1 MRTVTQCCFLG
12 VSLALAC
19 LSACD
24 AAETVAE
31 RRGRVLKAAAQGTSG
46 LAALQAGLRDDSP
59 LVRRPAVRALSAMG
73 APARGALSEA
83 LSNPDAVVR
92 RAALVALVATPGPE
106 ALPVL
111 TKAIGDSEAD
121 VRETAV
127 RLLSAIKPPTDAIV
141 ALLRQ
146 AASDP
151 APAVQMAAGQALS
164 AAYAQQ
170 RPFHVEPP
178 DRVLLHKRP
187 DMVDHVTRI
196 VVAQTVPLPAT
207 GWRLKLDPGLE
218 GHVQKWYE
226 AGHDDNQ
233 WGEAAIETFCV
244 GGYTAVGWYR
254 RGFDLPAREVH
265 LAAELVCEAVDESAW
280 VWVNGVY
287 VGGQDIGTEGW
298 DKPFRVDVTPELRW
312 GASNQITVRVL
323 NRAFAGGIWKPV
335 RIETLKLK

>member
-1 MRTVTQCCFLG
+1 VYT
-12 VSLALAC
+12 
-19 LSACD
+19 
-24 AAETVAE
+24 
-31 RRGRVLKAAAQGTSG
+31 AAAKGP
-46 LAALQAGLRDDSP
+46 AGLPALRGALKDESA
-59 LVRRPAVRALSAMG
+59 LVRRPAIRALVALG
-73 APARGALSEA
+73 APARTALGEA
-83 LSNPDAVVR
+83 LDNADPVVR
-92 RAALVALVATPGPE
+92 RAALVALAGTPGPE

-111 TKAIGDSEAD
+111 AKAVADPEAD

-127 RLLSAIKPPTDAIV
+127 RLLAAVKPPTDAIV
-141 ALLRQ
+141 ELLRK
-146 AASDP
+146 ASSDS

-178 DRVLLHKRP
+178 DRVLLRKRP

-226 AGHDDNQ
+226 ASCDDTK
-233 WGEAAIETFCV
+233 WGEAAIETFWV
-244 GGYTAVGWYR
+244 EGYTGVGWYR
-254 RGFDLPAREVH
+254 RSFDLPAREDH
-265 LAAELVCEAVDESAW
+265 LAAELVFEAVDESAW

-287 VGGQDIGTEGW
+287 VGGQDIGTDGW

-312 GASNQITVRVL
+312 GARNQITVRVL